1 MTAISRNLTK
11 IWVVAAD
18 AHPSTLSQNVWTT
31 SNTSG
36 YIAGQI
42 LSVSKTG
49 GEVDSESVPVF
60 GGFVDKEKPASQ
72 FELEFSIVPA
82 LESSSFEWETLA
94 YNLDSTSGT
103 AVYTSKNVALSDRAV
118 FIQGNSGST
127 YKSWGFN
134 NCNVV
139 VLDQEHPADD
149 NATQTLRLKFSP
161 TTESG
166 RPNLQYSKQAAPSLT
181 AWSSLTTS

>member
-11 IWVVAAD
+11 IWIIAAD
-18 AHPSTLSQNVWTT
+18 AHPSTLSANVWST

-36 YIAGQI
+36 YISGQI
-42 LSVSKTG
+42 LGLTKGG

-60 GGFVDKEKPASQ
+60 GGFVDKEKPATQ
-72 FELEFSIVPA
+72 FEIEFSIVPA
-82 LESSSFEWETLA
+82 LESSSFNWESLA
-94 YNLDSTSGT
+94 YTQEGT
-103 AVYTSKNVALSDRAV
+103 TGIYTSKNATLADKAV
-118 FIQGNSGST
+118 FIQGNSGSA

-149 NATQTLRLKFSP
+149 NATQTLRMKFSP
-161 TTESG
+161 TTG
-166 RPNLQYSKQAAPSLT
+166 AGLPNFQTGYVAASALT
-181 AWSSLTTS
+181 LWSSLTA